1 MTFFNKKEEVIQVEL
16 TQYGKYLLSK
26 GKLRAKYY
34 EFFDDDILYD
44 SEYGG
49 TSETNSDTGNR
60 IRQETVSLKSQYTFS
75 GIETN
80 FKKILQLK
88 REKNLKENDKLLQQT
103 AEKHYFSAAP
113 LGDSD
118 LGSEY
123 SPSWKIT
130 SLKGEFSNVE
140 TVQSGSH
147 QVMFIPKITTKEIEC
162 KAVLS
167 MALQRMPSNPNVPED
182 IDAEN
187 AGAGM
192 NANPGDATTIFTDK
206 TYFKVV
212 SDFLLLDATEL
223 HVDQLKNNLEI
234 EVFVEE
240 LNPITQ
246 QNELI
251 PLFFPEKI
259 NPVKK
264 NILVDSEMNNQQRYN
279 YATDLTLVGHYL
291 NIYVDEEIDPE
302 ILCKYLPETEKE
314 FSFSNQLINCN
325 EMRQANQNDLYET
338 DADED
343 FCDWGV

>member
-26 GKLRAKYY
+26 GKLKAKYY
-34 EFFDDDILYD
+34 EFFDDDVLYD
-44 SEYGG
+44 GEYGG
-49 TSETNSDTGNR
+49 TIETNADTGNR
-60 IRQETVSLKSQYTFS
+60 IREDTVSLKSQYTFS

-88 REKNLKENDKLLQQT
+88 REKNLKESDKLLQQT

-118 LGSEY
+118 LGSKY
-123 SPSWKIT
+123 SPSWNIKA
-130 SLKGEFSNVE
+130 LKGEFSNIE
-140 TVQSGSH
+140 NIQSASH
-147 QVMFIPKITTKEIEC
+147 QVMFIPKITTKDIEY
-162 KAVLS
+162 KAILS
-167 MALQRMPSNPNVPED
+167 KKINSSPSDLNTPED

-192 NANPGDATTIFTDK
+192 NSDPNGGSKVFSSDQ
-206 TYFKVV
+206 TYYKVA

-223 HVDQLKNNLEI
+223 HVDKLKNNLEI
-234 EVFVEE
+234 EVFIEE

-251 PLFFPEKI
+251 PLFFPETI

-264 NILVDSEMNNQQRYN
+264 NILTDSTLNSQQVYN

-291 NIYVDEEIDPE
+291 NLYVDEEIDPE

-314 FSFSNQLINCN
+314 FSFSNQLVNCN

-343 FCDWGV
+343 FCD